1 MVLSIAWKYFEI
13 SVIFRLFR
21 IFSQLGADYR
31 FARRL
36 ILFGIS
42 ILGGLIVFIVL
53 MLGLSI
59 VVVASIY
66 EAPTP
71 RPSAVVW
78 SPSGISILG
87 LSVYKTPTP
96 RPSAV
101 VWSPSGISILGAFI
115 LFVVVIS
122 RTASWFCPQR
132 ENISKKGRIFRVFLY
147 FSQLGAVYVSRTFI
161 KMSFLLIAYTICNLK
176 PICYQEHLHNSS
188 KCSFKKRIFWK
199 IDQLWPQF
207 LCWRSRDIENLT
219 GNISK
224 EQSFI

>member
-1 MVLSIAWKYFEI
+1 MVLSIAWKYFEKT
-13 SVIFRLFR
+13 VIFRLFR

-31 FARRL
+31 FVRRL

-66 EAPTP
+66 EA
-71 RPSAVVW
+71 
-78 SPSGISILG
+78 
-87 LSVYKTPTP
+87 PTP

-207 LCWRSRDIENLT
+207 SGWRSRDIENLA
-219 GNISK
+219 GGISK
-224 EQSFI
+224 E